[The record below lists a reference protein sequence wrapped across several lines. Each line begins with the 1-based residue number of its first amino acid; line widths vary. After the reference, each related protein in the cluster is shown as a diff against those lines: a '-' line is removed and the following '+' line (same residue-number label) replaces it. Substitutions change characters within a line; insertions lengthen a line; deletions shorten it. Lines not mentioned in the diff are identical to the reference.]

1 MKKYMRPV
9 CKICGCK
16 YHMLLHQDEIE
27 KLKPSSTESLERGKN
42 SSTKDRTSASSMSQM
57 LRSIASPKKYAI
69 LSTTVFVK
77 NSQGKK
83 TEISSSIRFRLSM

>member
-1 MKKYMRPV
+1 MRPV

-27 KLKPSSTESLERGKN
+27 KLKPSSTESLEPGKN